1 MERVFVYGTLRRGER
16 NYPLVE
22 GLVVKVLPGHMEGFR
37 LFHLAEGRNR
47 PYPYPGMVPG
57 EGRVYGEVLFL
68 PEEALSLLDEL
79 EEEEYRR
86 VRVWV
91 ETEEGPLL
99 AWMYLY
105 LGDLEGAVWLPGGV
119 WPPPQEGEGGLF

>member
-1 MERVFVYGTLRRGER
+1 MERVFVYGTLRPGER

-22 GLVVKVLPGHMEGFR
+22 GRVVKVLPGHVEGFR
-37 LFHLAEGRNR
+37 LFHLAEGLGR

-79 EEEEYRR
+79 EEEGMEYRR
-86 VRVWV
+86 VQVRV

-99 AWMYLY
+99 AWTYLY
-105 LGDLEGAVWLPGGV
+105 LGDLEGAVLVPQGEWHDSPGST
-119 WPPPQEGEGGLF
+119 